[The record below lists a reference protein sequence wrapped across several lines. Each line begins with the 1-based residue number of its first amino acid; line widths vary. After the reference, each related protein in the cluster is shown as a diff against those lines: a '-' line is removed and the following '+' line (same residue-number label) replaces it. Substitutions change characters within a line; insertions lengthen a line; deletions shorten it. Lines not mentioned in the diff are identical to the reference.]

1 MAKPTGFIDYDRQD
15 VPYRPVDERVKD
27 YLEMEIPLN
36 EEDMKIQAA
45 RCMDCGIPFCHGMGC
60 TLCNEIPEFNDLVY
74 QGKWKQALDVL
85 HGTNNFPEFTGRIC
99 PALCEASC
107 TLNLNDDPVL
117 IRHIENQIAERG
129 WEEGWIKP
137 QPAKVKTGKKVA
149 VIGSGPAGLA
159 AAQQLCRA
167 GHDVTVYEKDDRIGG
182 LLRYGIPNF
191 KLEKWVIDRRL
202 DQMRAEGVE
211 FKTNINVG
219 EDISVSYLKKNFDA
233 VCITIGA
240 GKPRDLT
247 VDGRELKNVHFALE
261 LLKQQVKLNAGDKLP
276 KESLISAKNK
286 KVLVIG
292 GGDTGSDCVGTSIRH
307 GAKKVYQFEI
317 LPKPEEKRD
326 DVSNPWPYWP
336 RILRTSTS
344 HKEGCERR
352 WCVTT
357 KKLIGAGG
365 VIKKAICSEVQW
377 ELVNGRYQMSEVAGS
392 EFELEVDMIL
402 LAMGFVSPEP
412 EGLIKELGVV
422 LDPRGNVKVGEDY
435 MSTVDGVF
443 AAGDSKRGASL
454 VVHCIWEGRQAA
466 ASIDKY
472 LSQK

>member
-1 MAKPTGFIDYDRQD
+1 MAKPTGFIDYNRQD
-15 VPYRPVDERVKD
+15 VPYRAVDERVKD
-27 YLEMEIPLN
+27 YLEMEIPLS
-36 EEDMKIQAA
+36 EEDIKIQGA

-137 QPAKVKTGKKVA
+137 EPAKVKTGKKVA

-219 EDISVSYLKKNFDA
+219 EDISVSYLNKNFDA
-233 VCITIGA
+233 ICITIGA

-261 LLKQQVKLNAGDKLP
+261 LLKQQVKLNAGDQLP
-276 KESLISAKNK
+276 KESLISAKDK
-286 KVLVIG
+286 TVLVIG

-317 LPKPEEKRD
+317 LPQPGEKRND
-326 DVSNPWPYWP
+326 FSNPWPYWP
-336 RILRTSTS
+336 MILRTSTS

-357 KKLIGAGG
+357 KKLIGEGG

-377 ELVNGRYQMSEVAGS
+377 EMVDGRYQMKEVAGS
-392 EFELEVDMIL
+392 EFELQVDMIL

-412 EGLIKELGVV
+412 EGLIAELGVE
-422 LDPRGNVKVGEDY
+422 LDQRGNVKTGDDY

-472 LSQK
+472 LAGK